1 MTIKKKFKE
10 VTIRVEKLSRLNNA
24 QIQNIIK
31 FNENIILNHFQ
42 VDNFKNEIVEL
53 NEKVK
58 RYQNLK
64 NQHRNKK
71 NDLIEK
77 IIIFRVDK
85 NALKKKIQRL
95 QARLKIFFK
104 LIDSNYINDFD
115 FENERFKRTKVSKV
129 NVQKQLYSRQ
139 NVRSVKERKSTINF
153 SRNERETKT
162 HKHHD
167 LDQNYVDHRHDE
179 VYDSRHYEREKRF
192 KYLKLSS
199 FDENRIE

>member
-1 MTIKKKFKE
+1 M
-10 VTIRVEKLSRLNNA
+10 
-24 QIQNIIK
+24 
-31 FNENIILNHFQ
+31 
-42 VDNFKNEIVEL
+42 
-53 NEKVK
+53 NEKIK
-58 RYQNLK
+58 RYKNLK

-85 NALKKKIQRL
+85 NALKKKIQKL

-104 LIDSNYINDFD
+104 FIDSNYINDFD
-115 FENERFKRTKVSKV
+115 FENERFKKTKVSKV
-129 NVQKQLYSRQ
+129 NVRKQFYSRK
-139 NVRSVKERKSTINF
+139 NVKNVKKKKSTIIF

-167 LDQNYVDHRHDE
+167 LDQNYVDHRDDE
-179 VYDSRHYEREKRF
+179 IYDSRHYEQEERF